1 MLSKDTRFARY
12 SRAFCWLLAAIWL
25 VLGLF
30 LMTSPRSSEAFTGV
44 LWILGAG
51 FFFATGLY
59 LPRSKSADVTKSP
72 GVTKSPV
79 VTKSSGVKDS
89 KDETN

>member
-25 VLGLF
+25 VLGIF
-30 LMTSPRSSEAFTGV
+30 LMTSERSSDMFTGV

-51 FFFATGLY
+51 VFFATGLY
-59 LPRSKSADVTKSP
+59 LPRSRSADV
-72 GVTKSPV
+72 
-79 VTKSSGVKDS
+79 KSSDS
-89 KDETN
+89 EPK

>member
-12 SRAFCWLLAAIWL
+12 SRAFCWLLAGIWL

-30 LMTSPRSSEAFTGV
+30 LMSSPRSSEAFTGV

-51 FFFATGLY
+51 VFFATGLN
-59 LPRSKSADVTKSP
+59 LPRSKSA
-72 GVTKSPV
+72 
-79 VTKSSGVKDS
+79 GVKGS
-89 KDETN
+89 KEHTK

>member
-1 MLSKDTRFARY
+1 
-12 SRAFCWLLAAIWL
+12 
-25 VLGLF
+25 
-30 LMTSPRSSEAFTGV
+30 MTSPRSSEAFTGV

-51 FFFATGLY
+51 VFFAIGLY
-59 LPRSKSADVTKSP
+59 LPRSKSAD
-72 GVTKSPV
+72 VTKSPV

>member
-51 FFFATGLY
+51 VFFATGLY
-59 LPRSKSADVTKSP
+59 LPRSKS
-72 GVTKSPV
+72 
-79 VTKSSGVKDS
+79 SGVKGS
-89 KDETN
+89 KEHTK

>member
-12 SRAFCWLLAAIWL
+12 SRAFCWLLAVIWL

-51 FFFATGLY
+51 VFFATGLY
-59 LPRSKSADVTKSP
+59 LPLSKSA
-72 GVTKSPV
+72 
-79 VTKSSGVKDS
+79 GVKGS
-89 KDETN
+89 KDETK

>member
-51 FFFATGLY
+51 VFFATGLY
-59 LPRSKSADVTKSP
+59 LPRSESA
-72 GVTKSPV
+72 
-79 VTKSSGVKDS
+79 GVKGS
-89 KDETN
+89 KEHTK

>member
-59 LPRSKSADVTKSP
+59 LPRSKSA
-72 GVTKSPV
+72 
-79 VTKSSGVKDS
+79 GVKGG
-89 KDETN
+89 KDETK

>member
-12 SRAFCWLLAAIWL
+12 SRAFCWLLASIWL

-51 FFFATGLY
+51 VFSPQDCICRALS
-59 LPRSKSADVTKSP
+59 PR
-72 GVTKSPV
+72 G
-79 VTKSSGVKDS
+79 
-89 KDETN
+89 